1 MKNYDQSVEK
11 NHNPNWTYI
20 LDDPY
25 SILII
30 GCSGSR
36 ETNVLL
42 NLIKNQRPD
51 NHRQNLFMCQRF
63 ISIKVSITY

>member
-1 MKNYDQSVEK
+1 MINQLKK
-11 NHNPNWTYI
+11 IIIPIWTYI

-25 SILII
+25 SILIT

-36 ETNVLL
+36 ETNVSLD
-42 NLIKNQRPD
+42 LIKNQRPD
-51 NHRQNLFMCQRF
+51 NQRQNLFMRQRF